1 MNKTLLRLISVCILL
16 LISFTVPVNAQ
27 TRDSISADSLTA
39 LCLSLKGTPYK
50 YGGISPK
57 GFDCSGFVSYIFKRY
72 GIDVGH
78 SSGAFGTLGQQVPIE
93 EAQIGDVIVF
103 TGTNSKKRSPG
114 HVGIVISKKDEE
126 LCFIHSSS
134 AKKESGVKVTNYKT
148 SNYLV
153 RFLEIRRIAYVF

>member
-16 LISFTVPVNAQ
+16 LIGFSVRLNAQ

-39 LCLSLKGTPYK
+39 FCLSLKGTPYK
-50 YGGISPK
+50 YGGVSEK

-78 SSGAFGTLGQQVPIE
+78 SSGAFATLGPQVSIE
-93 EAQIGDVIVF
+93 EARVGDVIVF
-103 TGTNSKKRSPG
+103 TGTNSKRRSPG

-126 LCFIHSSS
+126 LSFIHSSS
-134 AKKESGVKVTNYKT
+134 AKKENGVKVTVYKM
-148 SNYLV
+148 SNYPV
-153 RFLEIRRIAYVF
+153 RFLEIRRIARVY